1 MIANGA
7 APAIGVR
14 GLTKDYGR
22 GRGVFDVSLE
32 VAAGEVLGFLGPN
45 GAGKTVTMRHLM
57 GFVKPQRGTVEVLGH
72 DCFRERPAVQARLG
86 YLPGESSCMREMTA
100 RAFLDLMAG
109 MRGMRDRSRM
119 LELVDMFGL
128 DLRARIGGMSK
139 GNRQKVAIVA
149 AFMARPDVLLLDEPT
164 SGLDPLMQERFLD
177 LVAQERTRGAA
188 VLLSSHIFEEV
199 GRACDRVAFIRAGR
213 VAMTCTMD
221 EVRSMRG
228 RGYTVEFASAQ
239 ERSRWELTHGAEP
252 AAGDARGIELRDV
265 RDVNGLIGELSA
277 YDVAAV
283 TSREQTLEELFLHL
297 YEGADPS
304 RQG

>member
-177 LVAQERTRGAA
+177 LVAEERARGAA
-188 VLLSSHIFEEV
+188 ILLSSHIFEEV

-228 RGYTVEFASAQ
+228 RGYTVEFSSAR
-239 ERSRWELTHGAEP
+239 ERSRWELAHGNGP
-252 AAGDARGIELRDV
+252 AKGSSRTVELRDV
-265 RDVNGLIGELSA
+265 HDVNALIRELSS
-277 YDVAAV
+277 YDVAAI

-297 YEGADPS
+297 YEGGEPS
-304 RQG
+304 GQR